1 MWLLH
6 IDYLLYYQKTGCQPL
21 NVKDIQGCD
30 CLLSLLPQADKG
42 HWQALRVLTET
53 AAYVDMQDAAGRSVL
68 YLAAQKGYAR
78 CVEVLLAQ
86 GASCLLNDNRLMWTP
101 IHVAGILLSAGRFD
115 CIVLFS
121 PLIVSILCYWEYT
134 YVLFL
139 ILSPVLCF
147 VPASNGHSDCLRMM
161 IDYGEEGDLTNVAD
175 KFGQWV
181 FFFEKHGFTYYI
193 QFQKQFNA

>member
-1 MWLLH
+1 M
-6 IDYLLYYQKTGCQPL
+6 
-21 NVKDIQGCD
+21 QGCD
-30 CLLSLLPQADKG
+30 HHPLLPQADKG

-68 YLAAQKGYAR
+68 YLAAQKGFAR

-101 IHVAGILLSAGRFD
+101 IHVSGKLLSTGAGAHGRGM
-115 CIVLFS
+115 CVIVALWTES
-121 PLIVSILCYWEYT
+121 VVL
-134 YVLFL
+134 YV
-139 ILSPVLCF
+139 ILSVVLCF
-147 VPASNGHSDCLRMM
+147 IPAAHGHSDCLRMM

-181 FFFEKHGFTYYI
+181 VVFENRGFSLFVS
-193 QFQKQFNA
+193 FQKQFNSMRTVK

>member
-1 MWLLH
+1 M
-6 IDYLLYYQKTGCQPL
+6 QS
-21 NVKDIQGCD
+21 CD
-30 CLLSLLPQADKG
+30 FLPPLPQADKG

-101 IHVAGILLSAGRFD
+101 IHVAGTLLSAGRFNGTALFR
-115 CIVLFS
+115 IVTALDIYFIWCNS
-121 PLIVSILCYWEYT
+121 
-134 YVLFL
+134 
-139 ILSPVLCF
+139 LSLVLCF
-147 VPASNGHSDCLRMM
+147 TPAANGHSDCLRMM

-181 FFFEKHGFTYYI
+181 LFILKAWLQLILSPF
-193 QFQKQFNA
+193 

>member
-1 MWLLH
+1 M
-6 IDYLLYYQKTGCQPL
+6 QSS
-21 NVKDIQGCD
+21 D
-30 CLLSLLPQADKG
+30 CLPLFPQADKG

-101 IHVAGILLSAGRFD
+101 IHVAGILLSAGRFHGIAL
-115 CIVLFS
+115 C
-121 PLIVSILCYWEYT
+121 LIVSILTRVIFYREYT
-134 YVLFL
+134 YIF
-139 ILSPVLCF
+139 ILSLVLCF
-147 VPASNGHSDCLRMM
+147 ITAANGHSDCLRMM

-175 KFGQWV
+175 KFGQ
-181 FFFEKHGFTYYI
+181 
-193 QFQKQFNA
+193 

>member
-1 MWLLH
+1 M
-6 IDYLLYYQKTGCQPL
+6 QS
-21 NVKDIQGCD
+21 CD
-30 CLLSLLPQADKG
+30 FLPLLPQADKG

-101 IHVAGILLSAGRFD
+101 IHVAGTLLSAGRFNGIALFP
-115 CIVLFS
+115 IV
-121 PLIVSILCYWEYT
+121 ILY
-134 YVLFL
+134 YV
-139 ILSPVLCF
+139 ILSLVLCF
-147 VPASNGHSDCLRMM
+147 TPAANGHSDCLRMM

-175 KFGQWV
+175 KFGQ
-181 FFFEKHGFTYYI
+181 
-193 QFQKQFNA
+193 